1 MNRSSF
7 YNIATIAV
15 PLTCFLLAIGLVFY
29 EIHRLNLLQS
39 ESRETA
45 QQIVQVDKIIHD
57 IEAQPPSA
65 KIPAVPQTA
74 TEQVDFLNV
83 LRLFASES
91 KVSITRWSNATP
103 LAPAGG
109 GNAPTGAGNNAGGN
123 SGSAMP
129 EGITPIA
136 SAVEVTGPYNGVRRF
151 LYDLLREKRLI
162 NMTDF
167 KWSRGQWPATH
178 VSFTLTRYIT
188 QPPASVAPA
197 SASSASGTATT
208 NPTG

>member
-15 PLTCFLLAIGLVFY
+15 PLTCFLLAIGLVLY
-29 EIHRLNLLQS
+29 EIHRLNVLQG
-39 ESRETA
+39 ESHQTA
-45 QQIVQVDKIIHD
+45 QQIAQVDKIIHD
-57 IEAQPPSA
+57 IESQPPST

-91 KVSITRWSNATP
+91 HVNVTRWSNATP

-109 GNAPTGAGNNAGGN
+109 TSAPSGGN
-123 SGSAMP
+123 GSSALP
-129 EGITPIA
+129 AGITPIA
-136 SAVEVTGPYNGVRRF
+136 SAVQITGPYVGVRSF
-151 LYDLLREKRLI
+151 FYDLLREKRLI

-167 KWSRGQWPATH
+167 KWSRGQWPATS
-178 VSFTLTRYIT
+178 VNFTLTRYVT
-188 QPPASVAPA
+188 PPPAAPA
-197 SASSASGTATT
+197 PAAASTAGGATPST